1 MVEIMGF
8 VGSALI
14 ITSLAMRSMGWL
26 RLVGLAG
33 AVTFIMYGLS
43 LGAWPVVATNT
54 ATATLHIY
62 HLWFAG
68 RDGPATDRSLE
79 RPGSLGAK

>member
-8 VGSALI
+8 AGSALI

-33 AVTFIMYGLS
+33 AVTFIIYGLS
-43 LGAWPVVATNT
+43 LSAWPVVATNT
-54 ATATLHIY
+54 ATAMLHVY
-62 HLWFAG
+62 HLCFSGQTGSA
-68 RDGPATDRSLE
+68 ADRALD
-79 RPGSLGAK
+79 RPSSIRAD

>member
-54 ATATLHIY
+54 VTFSIHIY
-62 HLWFAG
+62 QLRILAMEG
-68 RDGPATDRSLE
+68 RQMATPFE
-79 RPGSLGAK
+79 GSPIPSGR